1 MSTKQNKSTG
11 TSSFRAF
18 TVLVRQQ
25 EVHPAC
31 KSLLKLFPTVLLKD
45 ATKPRATQELKL
57 TACWTKNMKKHSCV
71 QTWSNF
77 NGLKEFIR
85 MNISSLRQTG
95 PCKAQQN
102 KTQPHFS
109 HCHWWWHLVALG
121 FTSNLQQQ
129 TRAHKFTHYTS
140 MI

>member
-57 TACWTKNMKKHSCV
+57 TACWTKNMKKAQLCAD
-71 QTWSNF
+71 
-77 NGLKEFIR
+77 LKQLQWTERIHQDEYIQSAADRSMQSAAEQDTATLFSLSLMVASGCIR
-85 MNISSLRQTG
+85 I
-95 PCKAQQN
+95 
-102 KTQPHFS
+102 
-109 HCHWWWHLVALG
+109 
-121 FTSNLQQQ
+121 
-129 TRAHKFTHYTS
+129 HKQSTAANTCT
-140 MI
+140 